1 MDAEVSIKVVL
12 NEGLSSRAGRTTS
25 TKETPCRE
33 DRIFIMFRHADLQ
46 SSFAQRE
53 WELNL

>member
-1 MDAEVSIKVVL
+1 MDADVSIKVVL
-12 NEGLSSRAGRTTS
+12 NEGLSSRAGRRTS
-25 TKETPCRE
+25 TNEVPCRE
-33 DRIFIMFRHADLQ
+33 DRTFIMFRHADLQ

>member
-1 MDAEVSIKVVL
+1 MGADVSIKVVL
-12 NEGLSSRAGRTTS
+12 NEGLSSRDGRTTS
-25 TKETPCRE
+25 TNEVLCHE

-46 SSFAQRE
+46 SAFAQRE

>member
-1 MDAEVSIKVVL
+1 MDADVSIKVVL
-12 NEGLSSRAGRTTS
+12 NEGSSSRDGRTAS
-25 TKETPCRE
+25 TNEVLCRE

-46 SSFAQRE
+46 SAFTQRE

>member
-1 MDAEVSIKVVL
+1 MDAEVSSKVVL
-12 NEGLSSRAGRTTS
+12 NEGLSSQDGRTTS
-25 TKETPCRE
+25 TNEVLCRE